1 MRTAFEAV
9 LKRKQEYFEKQAWGH
24 TLSSERNTAFQT
36 ITSALHSY
44 ARHVDIKQY
53 FKTWVC
59 RVRSLCIMLH
69 YQGFT
74 IGAHIE
80 T

>member
-44 ARHVDIKQY
+44 NMGASGQIP
-53 FKTWVC
+53 TT
-59 RVRSLCIMLH
+59 SCILLH
-69 YQGFT
+69 YQRFT